1 MFFKE
6 TRFFIV
12 SPFLC
17 RDVFVALCFVR
28 TRAACPYGMG
38 MYIRAMGWADTR
50 SVLGFAGADNLA
62 LSGWAGELFYLKT
75 CLLKGTANH
84 AFRAIR
90 C

>member
-1 MFFKE
+1 MFGADK
-6 TRFFIV
+6 RRMWSYKYIV
-12 SPFLC
+12 LC
-17 RDVFVALCFVR
+17 GHVHDAMR